1 VERKTLRLSS
11 WRKAVGAGSTK
22 ALTAFGRA
30 VQLGGRAMDDHGR
43 IGSRP
48 ATNFS
53 KGMDLTCKPAASH

>member
-1 VERKTLRLSS
+1 
-11 WRKAVGAGSTK
+11 
-22 ALTAFGRA
+22 
-30 VQLGGRAMDDHGR
+30 MDDHGR